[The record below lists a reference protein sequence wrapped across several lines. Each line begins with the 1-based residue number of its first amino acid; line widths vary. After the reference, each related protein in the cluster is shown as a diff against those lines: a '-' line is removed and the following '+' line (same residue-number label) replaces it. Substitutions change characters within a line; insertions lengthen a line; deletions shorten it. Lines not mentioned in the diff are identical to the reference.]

1 MFTSILTFPRA
12 SRTHPDSAGHDRDH
26 AGPDRQ
32 PAPGEASMSDSVAA
46 EAWEF
51 LAGQLAWEVRLDQL
65 RRAVDGEI
73 APDRRVRIQTPEA
86 A

>member
-1 MFTSILTFPRA
+1 MSSSTLTLTKPFEA
-12 SRTHPDSAGHDRDH
+12 H
-26 AGPDRQ
+26 
-32 PAPGEASMSDSVAA
+32 PAPGLDPVAA

-51 LAGQLAWEVRLDQL
+51 LAGQLTWEVRLDQL

-73 APDRRVRIQTPEA
+73 ATDRRLRIQTPEA